1 MYTPRPFTVDDAT
14 ARELLAAVE
23 VAQLITATEGG
34 PMATLLPWVV
44 DLESDV
50 LLGHLARPNPQWRTP
65 WTGRAL
71 VLSTGPNGYVS
82 PSWYATKAET
92 GRVVPTWDYVAIQ
105 VHGELV
111 VHDDPVWV
119 DGVVRRLTA
128 RHEVRRTTPW
138 QVDDAP
144 RDYLDQ
150 QLAGIVGVELRIE
163 AIEVSVKMSQ
173 NKSEADRAGVA
184 AGFAADSR
192 ADLADLVRNDGA

>member
-82 PSWYATKAET
+82 PSWYATKAEN

-128 RHEVRRTTPW
+128 RHEERRTTPW

-150 QLAGIVGVELRIE
+150 QLAGIVGVEVRIE

-184 AGFAADSR
+184 AGFAADGR
-192 ADLADLVRNDGA
+192 GDLASLIR

>member
-105 VHGELV
+105 VHGDLV

-128 RHEVRRTTPW
+128 RHEERRTTPW

-150 QLAGIVGVELRIE
+150 QLAGIVGVEVRIE

-184 AGFAADSR
+184 AGFAVDGR
-192 ADLADLVRNDGA
+192 DDLASLIR

>member
-82 PSWYATKAET
+82 PSWYATKAEN

-128 RHEVRRTTPW
+128 RHEERRTTPW

-150 QLAGIVGVELRIE
+150 QLAGIVGVEVRIE

-184 AGFAADSR
+184 AGFAADGR
-192 ADLADLVRNDGA
+192 ADLADLVRDDGA